1 MVDEVKD
8 ISVFERHAL
17 STLPPWAKLFVG
29 LFVSLMLCICFWAT
43 WIFYESQGVVNPDR
57 LPAYLKPDTTDVS
70 MKELPKSVRSDLA
83 EIMSDSAAVLAP
95 RWDTQQAG
103 LESRLDSA
111 AIVRIARNAI
121 RDSLDEIAGD
131 ADLEPAIQP
140 PGMFRHNLGLAHT
153 HVNGQTLL
161 FFAMGFVFLFSS
173 AKPKVKRILYL
184 VFGVSIL
191 CHAIG
196 LTGHLYSWF
205 FDDLLVVSGMA
216 ILGSIVYMAM
226 IIYVDLGRKPMK

>member
-17 STLPPWAKLFVG
+17 ATLPPWAKLFVG
-29 LFVSLMLCICFWAT
+29 LFVSLMLCVCFWAT
-43 WIFYESQGVVNPDR
+43 WMFWETRQVVDVDK
-57 LPAYLKPDTTDVS
+57 LPAYLKPDTSEVS
-70 MKELPKSVRSDLA
+70 VRDLSKGVRSDLA

-95 RWDTQQAG
+95 NWDTQQAG
-103 LESRLDSA
+103 REVPLDSA

-131 ADLEPAIQP
+131 ADLEPAIMP
-140 PGMFRHNLGLAHT
+140 EGRFRHNLGLAHT

-161 FFAMGFVFLFSS
+161 FFAIGFVFLFSS
-173 AKPKVKRILYL
+173 AKPKLKRILYW
-184 VFGVSIL
+184 VFGVSVL

-196 LTGHLYSWF
+196 LTGRDYSWF
-205 FDDLLVVSGMA
+205 FDDLLAVSGMA

-226 IIYVDLGRKPMK
+226 IIYVDLGRKPVK